1 VPSAPSEQPP
11 APAPDGD
18 SGNRQTASSL
28 DVVAFSRQAESARA
42 AGCRC
47 MLKWDGTSATPLF
60 MAEARQLRCPVHFV
74 ED

>member
-1 VPSAPSEQPP
+1 
-11 APAPDGD
+11 
-18 SGNRQTASSL
+18 
-28 DVVAFSRQAESARA
+28 
-42 AGCRC
+42 